1 MEAEAEADAKVL
13 ILLEAEAEAEA
24 KLFILPEAEA
34 EAEAKLF
41 ILPEA
46 EAEAEAKEN
55 LPLPHPCLNHKRS
68 PRVYYI
74 SLERGKIEER

>member
-1 MEAEAEADAKVL
+1 V
-13 ILLEAEAEAEA
+13 EAEAEAEA
-24 KLFILPEAEA
+24 KVLILLEAEA

-68 PRVYYI
+68 PRILYTI
-74 SLERGKIEER
+74 GKRKDSSVTYCES